1 MKIEQGI
8 VSGSIVSLSWI
19 DKALPLKAT
28 LDITL
33 VLVDPDT
40 NSKATRI
47 TRRPFLRFVLAM
59 ERTLDIVIPYD
70 LITKKQLKLEQEQGS
85 ALMER
90 KIEIYE
96 KDHKTLSTETI
107 ETTNLNGSMLI
118 ATRKEIQSLVRL
130 YITAYEGK
138 TNNMLVRKSIFP
150 TVIMRDYQEDTSA
163 LLPPPHSEKPEQVIF
178 NEHSVDGLENEESD
192 FTYS

>member
-1 MKIEQGI
+1 
-8 VSGSIVSLSWI
+8 
-19 DKALPLKAT
+19 ALP
-28 LDITL
+28 
-33 VLVDPDT
+33 VDPDT

-47 TRRPFLRFVLAM
+47 TRRPFLHFVLAM
-59 ERTLDIVIPYD
+59 ERTLDIVVPYD

-90 KIEIYE
+90 NMEIYE
-96 KDHKTLSTETI
+96 KDHKTLSTESI
-107 ETTNLNGSMLI
+107 ETTNLSGSMLI

-150 TVIMRDYQEDTSA
+150 TVIMRDYQKDTSA
-163 LLPPPHSEKPEQVIF
+163 LLPPPHSKESEQVIF

-192 FTYS
+192 LTYS